1 MKRYLL
7 VFLITPLLFSQL
19 FVHSQSVIDPT
30 NCRDG
35 ENVEYCK
42 THIKMNLLKKK
53 PCIFKDLSSRSRDFK
68 TTRSPA

>member
-30 NCRDG
+30 NCREG

-42 THIKMNLLKKK
+42 THIKNEFAEEK
-53 PCIFKDLSSRSRDFK
+53 PCIFKDLSKQIKRF
-68 TTRSPA
+68 